1 MRKHE
6 AYPSRYI
13 KAGDVARPTLATITT
28 VGHEMMQDG
37 KTKPCVNTDAFSKPI
52 IVNATNAD
60 ILYEMAGTD
69 DDVDWPG
76 LTVELYVAE
85 VRSPKGGNGAEHLL
99 PSAAAAQG

>member
-1 MRKHE
+1 
-6 AYPSRYI
+6 
-13 KAGDVARPTLATITT
+13 
-28 VGHEMMQDG
+28 MQDG
-37 KTKPCVNTDAFSKPI
+37 KTKPCINTDAFSKPI

-85 VRSPKGGNGAEHLL
+85 VRSPKGGTV
-99 PSAAAAQG
+99 PSICFRRPPQRKVNKKEAATTTEAALDDAIPF